1 MNIVGTVL
9 FFSAVF
15 WCIAGIVIH
24 FVVSASI
31 LGIYLRVYLC
41 LCVYVCICAYVCMCV
56 CMCVYGAISLLQC
69 DTKINKK
76 IVEELNDIHDVLIK
90 VLGKDTAPTTTTTTP
105 PPLPPP
111 LHDTANISDTTQTIE
126 LQDVERSNDLAPA
139 TPTLITSNQ

>member
-9 FFSAVF
+9 IFSAVF

-24 FVVSASI
+24 FVVSSSI

-56 CMCVYGAISLLQC
+56 CICVYGAISLLQC

-90 VLGKDTAPTTTTTTP
+90 VLGKDTAPTTNTTTTTTTP

-111 LHDTANISDTTQTIE
+111 LHDTANISNTTETIE
-126 LQDVERSNDLAPA
+126 LQELASKDLAP
-139 TPTLITSNQ
+139 QHQH